1 MRKILI
7 LLLPVMLVAAC
18 DGKLGY
24 EQGRKA
30 EPVPLKGE
38 WRRYGTMPDF
48 DVLVNVDA
56 ISRNDRYTQDK
67 YVYVWMLQ
75 SFRSAQ
81 IDGVSKGKYRKKYT
95 RQAIECKS
103 GRMASTS
110 AVLTDENDAEV
121 ARYDIPGYQWE
132 FSTPPENTYGADF
145 MRQVCKINAGKE
157 AAKKAN

>member
-24 EQGRKA
+24 EQGR
-30 EPVPLKGE
+30 PGDPPPLKGE

-56 ISRNDRYTQDK
+56 ISRDDRYAKDK

-75 SFRSAQ
+75 SFRTVQ

-103 GRMASTS
+103 GRMAATT
-110 AVLTDENDAEV
+110 AVLTDENNAEV
-121 ARYDIPGYQWE
+121 ARYDVPGYQWE
-132 FSTPPENTYGADF
+132 FSTPAPNTYGADYL
-145 MRQVCKINAGKE
+145 RQVCKIHADKE
-157 AAKKAN
+157 AAKKQ